1 MQILAT
7 EELSRPEFLLW
18 DFVEAVVICYVEGN
32 VCVFYHFGSV
42 QSFTKSLSRAS
53 RRAKKRLSAVLRKS
67 EHFNLFMCSVM

>member
-18 DFVEAVVICYVEGN
+18 DYVEGN

-53 RRAKKRLSAVLRKS
+53 GRAKKRLSAVLRK
-67 EHFNLFMCSVM
+67 

>member
-1 MQILAT
+1 MQISAT
-7 EELSRPEFLLW
+7 EEPLRPEFFLW

-53 RRAKKRLSAVLRKS
+53 GRAKKRLSAVLRKS
-67 EHFNLFMCSVM
+67 EHFNLFMCSIM

>member
-7 EELSRPEFLLW
+7 EEPSRPQFFLR

-42 QSFTKSLSRAS
+42 QSFTKFLSRAS
-53 RRAKKRLSAVLRKS
+53 GRAKKTLSAVLRKS
-67 EHFNLFMCSVM
+67 EHFNLFMCSIM